1 MRRGAKWLAAVVAAA
16 TLAGCSGGGS
26 GAASGAA
33 LGRTGPYAVGVTTLD
48 LGADGPLGERQA
60 TVFYP
65 ADPAAARQYPAF
77 SYKVGDPL
85 PQALVAIVPAKFGP
99 TITTTARTGAPGS
112 SKGPFPIVL
121 FSHGLGASRL
131 YYSHLLVPI
140 ASWGFVVVSADYLE
154 RGLLAQAMHSPA
166 TDSPAL
172 DLQTMFS
179 SLAAVEALSEDPSS
193 PLHGTADPRKV
204 AAVGHSAGGQTAFDA
219 LADPRVR
226 TAVGWAPVGPSG
238 APSRKPV
245 TIIGARN
252 DIALTPATLTSEY
265 HAFRGDTT
273 FVEVSTEGHNT
284 FTDLCPSIRG
294 GGGGL
299 VGFAVS
305 LHLISGE
312 LAQLA
317 TNGCTARNIPADRFW
332 PVVQAY
338 TLASLRAG
346 LGISA
351 QPPATA
357 VDATAFAGFRV
368 TVQHHG

>member
-1 MRRGAKWLAAVVAAA
+1 MATLVAAA
-16 TLAGCSGGGS
+16 TLAGCSG
-26 GAASGAA
+26 
-33 LGRTGPYAVGVTTLD
+33 TGTGEGQAFSRPGPHAVGVTTLD
-48 LGADGPLGERQA
+48 LGTDGTLGERRV
-60 TVFYP
+60 TIFYP
-65 ADPAAARQYPAF
+65 ADGASAARRPAY

-85 PQALVAIVPAKFGP
+85 PQALVAIVPAKFDP
-99 TITTTARTGAPGS
+99 TITSTARVEPAGS
-112 SKGPFPIVL
+112 AAGPFPVVL
-121 FSHGLGASRL
+121 FSHGFGASRL
-131 YYSHLLVPI
+131 FYSHLLTGI

-154 RGLLAQAMHSPA
+154 RGLLAQALHSPA

-172 DLQTMFS
+172 DLEIMFS
-179 SLAAVEALSEDPSS
+179 SLTAVEALSADPSS
-193 PLHGTADPRKV
+193 PLHGLADSKEV

-226 TAVGWAPVGPSG
+226 TAVGWAPVGPSA

-245 TIIGARN
+245 VIIGARN

-273 FVEVSTEGHNT
+273 FVEVSNEGHNT

-332 PVVQAY
+332 PIVQAY
-338 TLASLRAG
+338 TVASLRAG
-346 LGISA
+346 LGIST

-357 VDATAFAGFRV
+357 VDGSEFAGFHI
-368 TVQHHG
+368 TVQHHR